1 MDIQGPAFN
10 ARHRL
15 EQTERMHA
23 TFKFLLHHN
32 LFFYLKATGQIHVI
46 QCLFYGKKKY
56 LAAACMLSKKK
67 RIRAKEAVHRFKE
80 ILQSEKEFAAK
91 RGVHAGENK
100 HRFFSVGHQ
109 EFEARLDIERP
120 GTSFSL

>member
-23 TFKFLLHHN
+23 AFKFLLHHN

-56 LAAACMLSKKK
+56 LAAAFMLSKKK
-67 RIRAKEAVHRFKE
+67 RVRAKEAVHRFKE
-80 ILQSEKEFAAK
+80 ILRSEKEFAAK
-91 RGVHAGENK
+91 RAVHVGENK
-100 HRFFSVGHQ
+100 YGFFRVGHP
-109 EFEARLDIERP
+109 EVDARLDIERP
-120 GTSFSL
+120 SP